1 MSLDLPDHSTP
12 SSTARL
18 VRREL
23 HSSRAA
29 ASMVTAVALIV
40 GCLVLLFEAVLQA
53 VGDEPFLLDL
63 DAAAAWLGA
72 LPGGVPAS
80 LLGAGS
86 LLLLVVGLLL
96 VLLAVLPGRRAR
108 YAIPDGRAAVVVDAE
123 VVASSLARRARIAAG
138 VGAEQV
144 LVTVGRTAVRVQV
157 RPTSGIP
164 VDADAVRTAVADD
177 LHRSGVTP
185 EPRIA
190 VVVTDSGVIG
200 Q

>member
-1 MSLDLPDHSTP
+1 MTTDLPDRSTP

-29 ASMVTAVALIV
+29 ASVVTAALLIV

-72 LPGGVPAS
+72 LPDGVPAS

-86 LLLLVVGLLL
+86 VLLLVIGLLL
-96 VLLAVLPGRRAR
+96 VLLAVLPGRQAR
-108 YAIPDGRAAVVVDAE
+108 YAIPNGRAAVVVDAE

-138 VGAEQV
+138 VGPEQV
-144 LVTVGRTAVRVQV
+144 LVTVGRTLVRVQV

-164 VDADAVRTAVADD
+164 VDAEAVRAAVADD
-177 LHRSGVTP
+177 LRRSSVDP

-190 VVVTDSGVIG
+190 VVVADSGVIG

>member
-1 MSLDLPDHSTP
+1 MSVDLSDRSTP

-29 ASMVTAVALIV
+29 ASVVTAAVLIV

-63 DAAAAWLGA
+63 DAVAAWLGA
-72 LPGGVPAS
+72 LPAGVPAS

-86 LLLLVVGLLL
+86 VLLLVVGLLL

-144 LVTVGRTAVRVQV
+144 LVTVGRTSVRVQV

>member
-1 MSLDLPDHSTP
+1 MSIDQPDLSTP
-12 SSTARL
+12 SGTARL
-18 VRREL
+18 VRREM
-23 HSSRAA
+23 HSSRAV
-29 ASMVTAVALIV
+29 ASVVTAVPLIG
-40 GCLVLLFEAVLQA
+40 GCLVLLLEAVLRA

-63 DAAAAWLGA
+63 DAAAARIGA

-86 LLLLVVGLLL
+86 VLLLVVGALLL
-96 VLLAVLPGRRAR
+96 LLAVLPGRRSR
-108 YAIPDGRAAVVVDAE
+108 YAIPDDRAAVVVDAE

-138 VGAEQV
+138 VGPEQV

-190 VVVTDSGVIG
+190 VVVTDTGVIG